1 MGCNILQEKG
11 DIGLMN
17 SVPERIIGLDL
28 GDRWSKWVELNREGE
43 EVSRG
48 RIRTTKKA
56 MCDFFSDKAGSRVAL
71 EAGTH
76 SGWVSRLLIKLG
88 CEVLVANS
96 RQIPMVTEQVQKSDY
111 LDAEMLARLA
121 RFDPKLLKPIRHR
134 EEEQQRDLVLLHVR
148 EQLVRNRTDQVNAVR
163 GHLKQFGARA
173 VKCDP
178 SCFAKRVREQMPEEL
193 KPVLGGLLVS
203 IQCQSDRI
211 RELDRQI
218 EQLCQEKY
226 PETELLRQI
235 RGVGALTALAFV
247 LCLQSPEYFASNRKA
262 GAYLGLV
269 PRLKQTGESDPQLR
283 ITKAGNEMMRRLL
296 VQSAHYILGPFGVD
310 SDLRRHG
317 EKLAAQGGK
326 RAKKRAAVAVAR
338 KLAVLLLCFWRTGQ
352 VYEPLYN
359 AQGRA
364 AA

>member
-1 MGCNILQEKG
+1 MS
-11 DIGLMN
+11 
-17 SVPERIIGLDL
+17 SVAQKTIGLDL
-28 GDRWSKWVELNREGE
+28 GDRWSKLVELDAEGE
-43 EVSRG
+43 EVSRS
-48 RIRTTKKA
+48 RVRTSKESIKRSFA
-56 MCDFFSDKAGSRVAL
+56 DKGGYRVAL
-71 EAGTH
+71 EVGTH
-76 SGWVSRLLIKLG
+76 SGWVSRKLMKLG

-134 EEEQQRDLVLLHVR
+134 EVQQQVDLVLLRSR
-148 EQLVRNRTDQVNAVR
+148 EQLVRGRTDLINTVR
-163 GHLKQFGARA
+163 GHLKQFGLRA
-173 VKCDP
+173 VKC
-178 SCFAKRVREQMPEEL
+178 STESFAARVSEQVPEQ
-193 KPVLGGLLVS
+193 LGQALQPLLVT

-211 RELDRQI
+211 REMDQEI
-218 EQLCQEKY
+218 ERLCAERY

-247 LCLQSPEYFASNRKA
+247 LSLGSPEYFPSNRKA
-262 GAYLGLV
+262 GPYLGLV
-269 PRLKQTGESDPQLR
+269 PKLHQTGESDPELR
-283 ITKAGNEMMRRLL
+283 ISKAGNEMMRRLL

-326 RAKKRAAVAVAR
+326 RARKRAAVAVAR
-338 KLAVLLLCFWRTGQ
+338 KLAVLLLCLWRTGQ

-359 AQGRA
+359 AQESEA
-364 AA
+364 V